1 MRMKQITAI
10 RKKMEHRIENVR
22 FLRALQQAKNRQT
35 LKTEHAVLHNLIYQQ
50 ISPGL
55 RDRVLQRGKHID
67 KLLSNN
73 S

>member
-1 MRMKQITAI
+1 MRIKKLTAI
-10 RKKMEHRIENVR
+10 RKKTENRIENVR
-22 FLRALQQAKNRQT
+22 FMRALQQAKNRQT

>member
-1 MRMKQITAI
+1 MRIKKITAI
-10 RKKMEHRIENVR
+10 RKKTENRIENVR
-22 FLRALQQAKNRQT
+22 FMRALQQAKNRQT

>member
-1 MRMKQITAI
+1 MRFQKITAI
-10 RKKMEHRIENVR
+10 RKKTENRIENIR
-22 FLRALQQAKNRQT
+22 FMRAVQQAKNRQT
-35 LKTEHAVLHNLIYQQ
+35 LKTEHATLHNLIYQQ

-55 RDRVLQRGKHID
+55 RDRVLQRGRHID